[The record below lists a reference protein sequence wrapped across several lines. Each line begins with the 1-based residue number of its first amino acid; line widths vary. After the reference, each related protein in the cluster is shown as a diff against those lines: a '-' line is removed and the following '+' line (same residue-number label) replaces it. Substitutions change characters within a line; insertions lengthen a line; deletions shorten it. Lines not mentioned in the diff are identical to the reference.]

1 MNGPIDY
8 RKVREG
14 FSFSSAFLYGRVII
28 LPYSIPL
35 RRPPHACPQKWSG
48 VRTMRRNLCL
58 AASAVLLVAAGAWTS
73 GGAPVQAQSAPAG
86 RKLAFLVGVNKYAH
100 AKLDDLQFAEADVE
114 DLAEV

>member
-1 MNGPIDY
+1 
-8 RKVREG
+8 
-14 FSFSSAFLYGRVII
+14 
-28 LPYSIPL
+28 
-35 RRPPHACPQKWSG
+35 
-48 VRTMRRNLCL
+48 MRRNLCL

-114 DLAEV
+114 DLAEVLKSQGYEVLLLTASAGLTDRTRLPTKANVELRLKEFVKG